1 MKKALRKNFYMEIR
15 HSLGRFLS
23 IFFIVAIGCAFFSG
37 IRASEPD
44 MRYSGD
50 AYFDEKN
57 LMDIQVMS
65 TMGLTEDDLDAIR
78 AVDGVLDAEGSYAT
92 DVLCTI
98 RGNQVA
104 VHVMALQD
112 KMNQVQLEDGRLP
125 EKENECVI
133 DADYLDG
140 KNLKIG
146 DKITLSSGTSDSLE
160 DTLKTDTFTIVGTVS
175 SPEYIAFHR
184 GSTTIGNG
192 SVSAFLCVPEKA
204 FSLDVYTEITVQ
216 VEGAKEATAFTKEYE
231 EHVDSVLKKV
241 QAIKAEREQARYD
254 EITSTA
260 QEKVDEAQEEL
271 AQAEQDLADGKE
283 EAEEELASAREKL
296 DAAQKELERGR
307 NQLAASKL
315 ELEQS
320 RNLLISKQ
328 KELNQSK
335 AKVEQGAQELSEKQI
350 ALTTLRNQLAQLKE
364 QEESLED
371 QRQELLAQQTQMQQK
386 KDELLK
392 AKEELQQ
399 QAEDYQSA
407 YQQIYQPLKQ
417 SYEEL
422 NTQYELLLQN
432 YEALKEEY
440 DRKQEA
446 GEEDPELKAQ
456 LEQLEA
462 EKTAMEEKLTELKA
476 NLDKMELEAKAAEAE
491 IQKNQ
496 TKIEAGLTQINEG
509 IPAVEAGI
517 AQIEEGIPVLQDNI
531 RKLTDVLTQGDAAIL
546 TASRQIDQAK
556 AQITSGQQ
564 QIDSGWQQI
573 SEGQKKIEEAQQQ
586 LSSGT
591 KELEDGWAVYEEG
604 RIEAQKKIED
614 GERQITEA
622 REELAKAQQKIDDLE
637 KPKWYVYDRNNLTEY
652 SGYGDNADRMRSI
665 GKVFPVLFFL
675 VAALISLTTMTRM
688 VEEQRV
694 QIGTMKALGYGK
706 AAIAG
711 KYIGYALIATLG
723 GSIFGVLAGE
733 KILPFI
739 IIYAYMILYK
749 HLPAIL
755 VPYHMSYALQ
765 ASGIA
770 VACTLIATIASCYKE
785 LAAEPAELM
794 RPAAPKQGKRILLE
808 RIGIIWKHLNF
819 TWKSTVRNLIRY
831 KKRFFMTI
839 FGIGGCM
846 ALMVVGFGLKDCIY
860 EIVSLQYEKVQ
871 FYDAATYMSDDISEE
886 NRQQLHDYLDQNADI
901 KETIEARM
909 QKTDVKSASGKKTLY
924 LMVPSDNEKIEDF
937 LSFHSRTNKDEV
949 YSLKKDE
956 VILTEKMASLLNVK
970 VGDELTIEDED
981 RGDQTVTVGA
991 ICENYMSHYL
1001 YLSPEKYEELYG
1013 VPAEYNTIIY
1023 SVKDGKD
1030 DQIEKIGTK
1039 LLSMDGVLNVSY
1051 TSSIE
1056 GRLDDMLRS
1065 LNLVIVVLIV
1075 SAGMLAFVVLYN
1087 LNNINITERQRELA
1101 TLKVLGFYDG
1111 EVASYVYRENI
1122 LLTIIGS
1129 VVGMVLGN
1137 LLHRY
1142 IILTVEVEEAMFGR
1156 QIHWQSYLYSFL
1168 FTVAFSLFVNW
1179 VMFYKL
1185 KKIDMVESL
1194 KSVE

>member
-328 KELNQSK
+328 KELDQSK
-335 AKVEQGAQELSEKQI
+335 AQVEQGAQELSEKQI
-350 ALTTLRNQLAQLKE
+350 VLTTLRNQLAQLKE

-371 QRQELLAQQTQMQQK
+371 QRQELLVQQTQMQQK

-509 IPAVEAGI
+509 LPAVEAGI

-531 RKLTDVLTQGDAAIL
+531 QKLTDVLKQGDAAIL

-604 RIEAQKKIED
+604 RIEAQKIED

-652 SGYGDNADRMRSI
+652 SGYGDNADRMRAI
-665 GKVFPVLFFL
+665 GKVFPLIFFL

-688 VEEQRV
+688 VEEERT
-694 QIGTMKALGYGK
+694 QIGTLKALGYGN
-706 AAIAG
+706 ASIVG
-711 KYIGYALIATLG
+711 KYLWYAILATLTGGVFGILIGEKIIPYIIITAYKILYRHMQDIVIPYNLYYAVTACAAALACTVIATL
-723 GSIFGVLAGE
+723 F
-733 KILPFI
+733 
-739 IIYAYMILYK
+739 
-749 HLPAIL
+749 
-755 VPYHMSYALQ
+755 
-765 ASGIA
+765 
-770 VACTLIATIASCYKE
+770 SCMKE
-785 LAAEPAELM
+785 LREQAAELM
-794 RPAAPKQGKRILLE
+794 RPPTPKQGKRVFLE
-808 RIGIIWKHLNF
+808 RVPFIWKNLNF
-819 TWKSTVRNLIRY
+819 TWKSTVRNLVRY
-831 KKRFFMTI
+831 KKRFFMTV

-846 ALMVVGFGLKDCIY
+846 GMMLFGFGLKDSISA
-860 EIVSLQYEKVQ
+860 IVPLQYEQIQLYDGDVILKEDVTEEERIEVQKELDTDKKVSVT
-871 FYDAATYMSDDISEE
+871 AE
-886 NRQQLHDYLDQNADI
+886 NLLKNIEVSSGESSQEVYLDVPKDVEAFKKFVVIRDRKT
-901 KETIEARM
+901 KEI
-909 QKTDVKSASGKKTLY
+909 
-924 LMVPSDNEKIEDF
+924 
-937 LSFHSRTNKDEV
+937 
-949 YSLKKDE
+949 YSLDDKGA
-956 VILTEKMASLLNVK
+956 ILTEKVAKLLEVN
-970 VGDELTIEDED
+970 VGDKLTIDTDDGEK
-981 RGDQTVTVGA
+981 TVLISA
-991 ICENYMSHYL
+991 ICENYMGHYL
-1001 YLSPEKYEELYG
+1001 YMTSEVYEKTFGEAPAYNSIYYRTQDRTTEEAKDVGENIMKCDGTLS
-1013 VPAEYNTIIY
+1013 I
-1023 SVKDGKD
+1023 
-1030 DQIEKIGTK
+1030 
-1039 LLSMDGVLNVSY
+1039 SY
-1051 TSSIE
+1051 TTSLKKQVDHMLES
-1056 GRLDDMLRS
+1056 LDI
-1065 LNLVIVVLIV
+1065 VIIVLII

-1087 LNNINITERQRELA
+1087 LNNINITERKRELA
-1101 TLKVLGFYDG
+1101 TLKVLGFYDK
-1111 EVASYVYRENI
+1111 EVSSYVYRENI
-1122 LLTIIGS
+1122 LLTLIGALA
-1129 VVGMVLGN
+1129 GLLIGKI
-1137 LLHRY
+1137 LHRF
-1142 IILTVEVEEAMFGR
+1142 IVETVEIDSVMFGR
-1156 QIHWQSYLYSFL
+1156 NIDPPSFL
-1168 FTVAFSLFVNW
+1168 YAFLLTVAFSLFVNG
-1179 VMFYKL
+1179 VMYFKL
-1185 KKIDMVESL
+1185 KKINMVESL

>member
-204 FSLDVYTEITVQ
+204 FSLDVYTEITVL
-216 VEGAKEATAFTKEYE
+216 VEGAKEATAFTKEYV

-260 QEKVDEAQEEL
+260 QEKVDEAQDEL
-271 AQAEQDLADGKE
+271 AQAEQDLADGKI

-328 KELNQSK
+328 KELDQSK
-335 AKVEQGAQELSEKQI
+335 AQVEQGAQELSEKQI

-440 DRKQEA
+440 DRKQE
-446 GEEDPELKAQ
+446 EEEPELKAQ

-509 IPAVEAGI
+509 LPAVEAGI

-531 RKLTDVLTQGDAAIL
+531 QKLTDVLTQGDAAIL

-652 SGYGDNADRMRSI
+652 SGYGDNADRMRAI
-665 GKVFPVLFFL
+665 GKVFPLIFFL

-688 VEEQRV
+688 VEEERT
-694 QIGTMKALGYGK
+694 QIGTLKALGYGN
-706 AAIAG
+706 ASIVG
-711 KYIGYALIATLG
+711 KYLWYAILATLTGGVFGILIGEKIIPYIIITAYKILYRHMHDVVIPYNLYYAVTACAAALACTVIATL
-723 GSIFGVLAGE
+723 F
-733 KILPFI
+733 
-739 IIYAYMILYK
+739 
-749 HLPAIL
+749 
-755 VPYHMSYALQ
+755 
-765 ASGIA
+765 
-770 VACTLIATIASCYKE
+770 SCMKE
-785 LAAEPAELM
+785 LREQAAELM
-794 RPAAPKQGKRILLE
+794 RPPTPKQGKRVFLE
-808 RIGIIWKHLNF
+808 RVPFIWKNLNF
-819 TWKSTVRNLIRY
+819 TWKSTVRNLVRY
-831 KKRFFMTI
+831 KKRFFMTV

-846 ALMVVGFGLKDCIY
+846 GMMLFGFGLKDSISA
-860 EIVSLQYEKVQ
+860 IVPLQYEQIQLYDGDVILKEDVTEEERNEVQKELDTDKKVSVT
-871 FYDAATYMSDDISEE
+871 AENLLKNIEISSGESSQE
-886 NRQQLHDYLDQNADI
+886 VNLDVPKDVEAFKKFVVIRDRKT
-901 KETIEARM
+901 KEI
-909 QKTDVKSASGKKTLY
+909 
-924 LMVPSDNEKIEDF
+924 
-937 LSFHSRTNKDEV
+937 
-949 YSLKKDE
+949 YSLDDKGA
-956 VILTEKMASLLNVK
+956 ILTEKVAKLLEIN
-970 VGDELTIEDED
+970 VGDKLTIDTDDGEK
-981 RGDQTVTVGA
+981 TVLISA
-991 ICENYMSHYL
+991 ICENYMGHYL
-1001 YLSPEKYEELYG
+1001 YMTSEVYEKTFGEASVYNSIYYRTQDRTTEEAKDVGENIMKCDGTLS
-1013 VPAEYNTIIY
+1013 I
-1023 SVKDGKD
+1023 
-1030 DQIEKIGTK
+1030 
-1039 LLSMDGVLNVSY
+1039 SY
-1051 TSSIE
+1051 TTSLKKQVDHMLES
-1056 GRLDDMLRS
+1056 LDI
-1065 LNLVIVVLIV
+1065 VIIVLII

-1087 LNNINITERQRELA
+1087 LNNINITERKRELA
-1101 TLKVLGFYDG
+1101 TLKVLGFYDK
-1111 EVASYVYRENI
+1111 EVSSYVYRENI
-1122 LLTIIGS
+1122 LLTLIGALA
-1129 VVGMVLGN
+1129 GLLIGKI
-1137 LLHRY
+1137 LHRF
-1142 IILTVEVEEAMFGR
+1142 IVETVEIDSVMFGR
-1156 QIHWQSYLYSFL
+1156 NIDPPSFL
-1168 FTVAFSLFVNW
+1168 YAFLLTVAFSLFVNG
-1179 VMFYKL
+1179 VMYFKL
-1185 KKIDMVESL
+1185 KKINMVESL

>member
-98 RGNQVA
+98 QGNQVA
-104 VHVMALQD
+104 VHVMALQN

-146 DKITLSSGTSDSLE
+146 DRITLSSGTSDSLE

-216 VEGAKEATAFTKEYE
+216 IEGAKEATAFTKEYE

-407 YQQIYQPLKQ
+407 YQQIYQPMKQ

-462 EKTAMEEKLTELKA
+462 EKTAMEEKLTEWKA

-496 TKIEAGLTQINEG
+496 TKIEAGLT
-509 IPAVEAGI
+509 
-517 AQIEEGIPVLQDNI
+517 
-531 RKLTDVLTQGDAAIL
+531 
-546 TASRQIDQAK
+546 
-556 AQITSGQQ
+556 
-564 QIDSGWQQI
+564 
-573 SEGQKKIEEAQQQ
+573 
-586 LSSGT
+586 
-591 KELEDGWAVYEEG
+591 
-604 RIEAQKKIED
+604 
-614 GERQITEA
+614 
-622 REELAKAQQKIDDLE
+622 
-637 KPKWYVYDRNNLTEY
+637 
-652 SGYGDNADRMRSI
+652 
-665 GKVFPVLFFL
+665 
-675 VAALISLTTMTRM
+675 
-688 VEEQRV
+688 
-694 QIGTMKALGYGK
+694 
-706 AAIAG
+706 
-711 KYIGYALIATLG
+711 
-723 GSIFGVLAGE
+723 
-733 KILPFI
+733 
-739 IIYAYMILYK
+739 
-749 HLPAIL
+749 
-755 VPYHMSYALQ
+755 
-765 ASGIA
+765 
-770 VACTLIATIASCYKE
+770 
-785 LAAEPAELM
+785 
-794 RPAAPKQGKRILLE
+794 
-808 RIGIIWKHLNF
+808 
-819 TWKSTVRNLIRY
+819 
-831 KKRFFMTI
+831 
-839 FGIGGCM
+839 
-846 ALMVVGFGLKDCIY
+846 
-860 EIVSLQYEKVQ
+860 
-871 FYDAATYMSDDISEE
+871 
-886 NRQQLHDYLDQNADI
+886 
-901 KETIEARM
+901 
-909 QKTDVKSASGKKTLY
+909 
-924 LMVPSDNEKIEDF
+924 
-937 LSFHSRTNKDEV
+937 
-949 YSLKKDE
+949 
-956 VILTEKMASLLNVK
+956 
-970 VGDELTIEDED
+970 
-981 RGDQTVTVGA
+981 
-991 ICENYMSHYL
+991 
-1001 YLSPEKYEELYG
+1001 
-1013 VPAEYNTIIY
+1013 
-1023 SVKDGKD
+1023 
-1030 DQIEKIGTK
+1030 
-1039 LLSMDGVLNVSY
+1039 
-1051 TSSIE
+1051 
-1056 GRLDDMLRS
+1056 
-1065 LNLVIVVLIV
+1065 
-1075 SAGMLAFVVLYN
+1075 
-1087 LNNINITERQRELA
+1087 
-1101 TLKVLGFYDG
+1101 
-1111 EVASYVYRENI
+1111 
-1122 LLTIIGS
+1122 
-1129 VVGMVLGN
+1129 
-1137 LLHRY
+1137 
-1142 IILTVEVEEAMFGR
+1142 
-1156 QIHWQSYLYSFL
+1156 
-1168 FTVAFSLFVNW
+1168 
-1179 VMFYKL
+1179 
-1185 KKIDMVESL
+1185 
-1194 KSVE
+1194 

>member
-104 VHVMALQD
+104 VHIMALQD

-335 AKVEQGAQELSEKQI
+335 AQVEQGAQELSEKQI

-407 YQQIYQPLKQ
+407 YQQLYQPLKQ

-432 YEALKEEY
+432 YEVLKEEY

-509 IPAVEAGI
+509 LPAVEAGI

-531 RKLTDVLTQGDAAIL
+531 QKLTDVLTQGDAAIL

-652 SGYGDNADRMRSI
+652 SGYGDNADRMRAI
-665 GKVFPVLFFL
+665 GKVFPLIFFL

-688 VEEQRV
+688 VEEERT
-694 QIGTMKALGYGK
+694 QIGILKALGYGN
-706 AAIAG
+706 ASIVG
-711 KYIGYALIATLG
+711 KYLWYAILATLTGGVFGILIGEKIIPYIIITAYKILYRHMQDIVIPYNLYYAVTACAAALACTVIATL
-723 GSIFGVLAGE
+723 F
-733 KILPFI
+733 
-739 IIYAYMILYK
+739 
-749 HLPAIL
+749 
-755 VPYHMSYALQ
+755 
-765 ASGIA
+765 
-770 VACTLIATIASCYKE
+770 SCMKE
-785 LAAEPAELM
+785 LREQAAELM
-794 RPAAPKQGKRILLE
+794 RPPTPKQGKRVFLE
-808 RIGIIWKHLNF
+808 RVPFIWKNLNF
-819 TWKSTVRNLIRY
+819 TWKSTVRNLVRY
-831 KKRFFMTI
+831 KKRFFMTV

-846 ALMVVGFGLKDCIY
+846 GMMLFGFGLKDSISA
-860 EIVSLQYEKVQ
+860 IVPLQYEQIQLYDGDVILKEDVTEEERIEVQKELDTDKKVSVT
-871 FYDAATYMSDDISEE
+871 AENLLKNIEISSGESSQE
-886 NRQQLHDYLDQNADI
+886 VYLDVPKDVEAFKKFVVTRDR
-901 KETIEARM
+901 KEI
-909 QKTDVKSASGKKTLY
+909 
-924 LMVPSDNEKIEDF
+924 
-937 LSFHSRTNKDEV
+937 
-949 YSLKKDE
+949 YSLDDKGA
-956 VILTEKMASLLNVK
+956 ILTEKAAKLLGVS
-970 VGDELTIEDED
+970 VGDNLTINTDDGEK
-981 RGDQTVTVGA
+981 TVLISA
-991 ICENYMSHYL
+991 ICENYMGHYL
-1001 YLSPEKYEELYG
+1001 YMTSEVYEKTFGEAPAYNSIYYRTQDRTTEEAKDVGENVMKCDGTLS
-1013 VPAEYNTIIY
+1013 I
-1023 SVKDGKD
+1023 
-1030 DQIEKIGTK
+1030 
-1039 LLSMDGVLNVSY
+1039 SY
-1051 TSSIE
+1051 TTSLKKQVDHMLES
-1056 GRLDDMLRS
+1056 LDI
-1065 LNLVIVVLIV
+1065 VIIVLII

-1087 LNNINITERQRELA
+1087 LNNINITERKRELA
-1101 TLKVLGFYDG
+1101 TLKVLGFYDK
-1111 EVASYVYRENI
+1111 EVSSYVYRENI
-1122 LLTIIGS
+1122 LLTLIGALA
-1129 VVGMVLGN
+1129 GLLIGKI
-1137 LLHRY
+1137 LHRF
-1142 IILTVEVEEAMFGR
+1142 IVETVEIDSVMFGR
-1156 QIHWQSYLYSFL
+1156 NIDPPSFL
-1168 FTVAFSLFVNW
+1168 YAFLLTVAFSLFVNG
-1179 VMFYKL
+1179 VMYFKL
-1185 KKIDMVESL
+1185 KKINMVESL

>member
-112 KMNQVQLEDGRLP
+112 KMNQAQLEDGRLP

-146 DKITLSSGTSDSLE
+146 DRITLSSGTSDSLE

-335 AKVEQGAQELSEKQI
+335 AQVEQGAQELSEKQI

-371 QRQELLAQQTQMQQK
+371 QRQELLVQQTQMQQK

-509 IPAVEAGI
+509 LPAVEAGI

-531 RKLTDVLTQGDAAIL
+531 QKLTDVLTQGDAAIL

-564 QIDSGWQQI
+564 QIDSGWKQI

-652 SGYGDNADRMRSI
+652 SGYGDNADRMRAI
-665 GKVFPVLFFL
+665 GKVFPLIFFL

-688 VEEQRV
+688 VEEERT
-694 QIGTMKALGYGK
+694 QIGTLKALGYGN
-706 AAIAG
+706 ASIVG
-711 KYIGYALIATLG
+711 KYLWYAILATLTG
-723 GSIFGVLAGE
+723 GVFGILIGE
-733 KILPFI
+733 KILPYI
-739 IIYAYMILYK
+739 IITAYKILYR
-749 HLPAIL
+749 HMNDVVI
-755 VPYHMSYALQ
+755 PYNLYY
-765 ASGIA
+765 A
-770 VACTLIATIASCYKE
+770 VAACAAALACTVIATLFSCMKE
-785 LAAEPAELM
+785 LREQAAELM
-794 RPAAPKQGKRILLE
+794 RPPTPKQGKRVFLE
-808 RIGIIWKHLNF
+808 RVPFIWKNLNF
-819 TWKSTVRNLIRY
+819 TWKSTVRNLVRY
-831 KKRFFMTI
+831 KKRFFMTV

-846 ALMVVGFGLKDCIY
+846 GMMLFGFGLKDSISA
-860 EIVSLQYEKVQ
+860 IVPLQYEQIQLYDGDVILKEDVTEEERIEVQKELDTDKKVSVT
-871 FYDAATYMSDDISEE
+871 AENLLKNIEISSGESSQE
-886 NRQQLHDYLDQNADI
+886 VYLDVPKDV
-901 KETIEARM
+901 EAF
-909 QKTDVKSASGKKTLY
+909 KK
-924 LMVPSDNEKIEDF
+924 
-937 LSFHSRTNKDEV
+937 
-949 YSLKKDE
+949 
-956 VILTEKMASLLNVK
+956 
-970 VGDELTIEDED
+970 
-981 RGDQTVTVGA
+981 
-991 ICENYMSHYL
+991 
-1001 YLSPEKYEELYG
+1001 
-1013 VPAEYNTIIY
+1013 
-1023 SVKDGKD
+1023 
-1030 DQIEKIGTK
+1030 
-1039 LLSMDGVLNVSY
+1039 
-1051 TSSIE
+1051 
-1056 GRLDDMLRS
+1056 
-1065 LNLVIVVLIV
+1065 
-1075 SAGMLAFVVLYN
+1075 FVVTRDRKTN
-1087 LNNINITERQRELA
+1087 L
-1101 TLKVLGFYDG
+1101 F
-1111 EVASYVYRENI
+1111 
-1122 LLTIIGS
+1122 IG
-1129 VVGMVLGN
+1129 
-1137 LLHRY
+1137 
-1142 IILTVEVEEAMFGR
+1142 
-1156 QIHWQSYLYSFL
+1156 
-1168 FTVAFSLFVNW
+1168 
-1179 VMFYKL
+1179 
-1185 KKIDMVESL
+1185 
-1194 KSVE
+1194 

>member
-65 TMGLTEDDLDAIR
+65 TMGLTKDDLDAIR

-260 QEKVDEAQEEL
+260 QEKVDEAQDEL
-271 AQAEQDLADGKE
+271 AQAEQDLADGKK

-328 KELNQSK
+328 KELDQSK
-335 AKVEQGAQELSEKQI
+335 AQVEQGAQELSEKQI

-407 YQQIYQPLKQ
+407 YQQIYQPLKK

-509 IPAVEAGI
+509 LPAVEAGI

-531 RKLTDVLTQGDAAIL
+531 QKLTDVLTQGDAAIL

-652 SGYGDNADRMRSI
+652 SGYGDNADRMRAI
-665 GKVFPVLFFL
+665 GKVFPLIFFL

-688 VEEQRV
+688 VEEERT
-694 QIGTMKALGYGK
+694 QIGTLKALGYGN
-706 AAIAG
+706 ASIVG
-711 KYIGYALIATLG
+711 KYLWYAILATLTGGVFGILIGEKIIPYIIITAYKILYRHMHDVVIPYNLYYAVTACAAALACTVIATL
-723 GSIFGVLAGE
+723 F
-733 KILPFI
+733 
-739 IIYAYMILYK
+739 
-749 HLPAIL
+749 
-755 VPYHMSYALQ
+755 
-765 ASGIA
+765 
-770 VACTLIATIASCYKE
+770 SCMKE
-785 LAAEPAELM
+785 LREQAELM
-794 RPAAPKQGKRILLE
+794 RPPTPKQGKRVFLE
-808 RIGIIWKHLNF
+808 RVPFIWKNLNF
-819 TWKSTVRNLIRY
+819 TWKSTVRNLVRY
-831 KKRFFMTI
+831 KKRFFMTV

-846 ALMVVGFGLKDCIY
+846 GMMLFGFGLKDSISA
-860 EIVSLQYEKVQ
+860 IVPLQYEQIQLYDGDVILKEDVTEEERIEVQKELDTDKKVSVT
-871 FYDAATYMSDDISEE
+871 AE
-886 NRQQLHDYLDQNADI
+886 NLLKNIEVSSGESSQEVYLDVPKDVEAFKKFVVIRDRKT
-901 KETIEARM
+901 KEI
-909 QKTDVKSASGKKTLY
+909 
-924 LMVPSDNEKIEDF
+924 
-937 LSFHSRTNKDEV
+937 
-949 YSLKKDE
+949 YSLDDKGA
-956 VILTEKMASLLNVK
+956 ILTEKVAKLLEVN
-970 VGDELTIEDED
+970 VGDKLTIDTDDGEK
-981 RGDQTVTVGA
+981 TVLISA
-991 ICENYMSHYL
+991 ICENYMGHYL
-1001 YLSPEKYEELYG
+1001 YMTSEVYEKTFGEAPAYNSIYYRTQDRTTEEAKDVGENVMKCDGTLS
-1013 VPAEYNTIIY
+1013 I
-1023 SVKDGKD
+1023 
-1030 DQIEKIGTK
+1030 
-1039 LLSMDGVLNVSY
+1039 SY
-1051 TSSIE
+1051 TTSLKKQVDHMLES
-1056 GRLDDMLRS
+1056 LDI
-1065 LNLVIVVLIV
+1065 VIIVLII

-1087 LNNINITERQRELA
+1087 LNNINITERKRELA
-1101 TLKVLGFYDG
+1101 TLKVLGFYDK
-1111 EVASYVYRENI
+1111 EVSSYVYRENI
-1122 LLTIIGS
+1122 LLTLIGALA
-1129 VVGMVLGN
+1129 GLLIGKI
-1137 LLHRY
+1137 LHRF
-1142 IILTVEVEEAMFGR
+1142 IVETVEIDSVMFGR
-1156 QIHWQSYLYSFL
+1156 NIDPPSFL
-1168 FTVAFSLFVNW
+1168 YAFLLTVAFSLFVNG
-1179 VMFYKL
+1179 VMYFKL
-1185 KKIDMVESL
+1185 KKINMVESL

>member
-216 VEGAKEATAFTKEYE
+216 IEGAKEATAFTKEYE

-296 DAAQKELERGR
+296 DAVQKELERGR

-335 AKVEQGAQELSEKQI
+335 AQVEQGAQELSEKQI

-407 YQQIYQPLKQ
+407 YQQIYQPLKK

-509 IPAVEAGI
+509 LPAVEAGI

-531 RKLTDVLTQGDAAIL
+531 QKLTDVLTQGDAAIL

-652 SGYGDNADRMRSI
+652 SGYGDNADRMRAI
-665 GKVFPVLFFL
+665 GKVFPLIFFL

-688 VEEQRV
+688 VEEERT
-694 QIGTMKALGYGK
+694 QIGTLKALGYGN
-706 AAIAG
+706 ASIVG
-711 KYIGYALIATLG
+711 KYLWYAILATLTGGVFGILIGEKIIPYIIITAYKILYRHMQDIVIPYNLYYAVTACAAALACTVIATL
-723 GSIFGVLAGE
+723 F
-733 KILPFI
+733 
-739 IIYAYMILYK
+739 
-749 HLPAIL
+749 
-755 VPYHMSYALQ
+755 
-765 ASGIA
+765 
-770 VACTLIATIASCYKE
+770 SCMKE
-785 LAAEPAELM
+785 LREQAAELM
-794 RPAAPKQGKRILLE
+794 RPPTPKQGKRVFLE
-808 RIGIIWKHLNF
+808 RVPFIWKNLNF
-819 TWKSTVRNLIRY
+819 TWKSTVRNLVRY
-831 KKRFFMTI
+831 KKRFFMTV

-846 ALMVVGFGLKDCIY
+846 GMMLFGFGLKDSISA
-860 EIVSLQYEKVQ
+860 IVPLQYEQIQLYDGDVILKEDVTEEERNEVQKELDTDKKVSVT
-871 FYDAATYMSDDISEE
+871 AENLLKNIEISSGESSQE
-886 NRQQLHDYLDQNADI
+886 VYLDVPKDVEAFKKFVVIRDRKT
-901 KETIEARM
+901 KEI
-909 QKTDVKSASGKKTLY
+909 
-924 LMVPSDNEKIEDF
+924 
-937 LSFHSRTNKDEV
+937 
-949 YSLKKDE
+949 YSLDDKGA
-956 VILTEKMASLLNVK
+956 ILTEKVAKLLEVD
-970 VGDELTIEDED
+970 VGDKLTIDTDDGEK
-981 RGDQTVTVGA
+981 TVLISA
-991 ICENYMSHYL
+991 ICENYMGHYL
-1001 YLSPEKYEELYG
+1001 YMTSEVYEKTFGEDPAYNSIYYRTQDRTTEEAKDVGENIMKCDGTLS
-1013 VPAEYNTIIY
+1013 I
-1023 SVKDGKD
+1023 
-1030 DQIEKIGTK
+1030 
-1039 LLSMDGVLNVSY
+1039 SY
-1051 TSSIE
+1051 TTSLKKQVDHMLES
-1056 GRLDDMLRS
+1056 LDI
-1065 LNLVIVVLIV
+1065 VIVVLII

-1087 LNNINITERQRELA
+1087 LNNINITERKRELA
-1101 TLKVLGFYDG
+1101 TLKVLGFYDK
-1111 EVASYVYRENI
+1111 EVSSYVYRENI
-1122 LLTIIGS
+1122 LLTLIGALA
-1129 VVGMVLGN
+1129 GLLIGKI
-1137 LLHRY
+1137 LHRF
-1142 IILTVEVEEAMFGR
+1142 IVETVEIDSVMFGR
-1156 QIHWQSYLYSFL
+1156 NIDPPSFL
-1168 FTVAFSLFVNW
+1168 YAFLLTVAFSLFVNG
-1179 VMFYKL
+1179 VMYFKL
-1185 KKIDMVESL
+1185 KKINMVESL

>member
-65 TMGLTEDDLDAIR
+65 TMGLTKDDLDAIR

-260 QEKVDEAQEEL
+260 QEKVDEAQDEL
-271 AQAEQDLADGKE
+271 AQAEQDLADGKK

-328 KELNQSK
+328 KELDQSK
-335 AKVEQGAQELSEKQI
+335 AQVEQGAQKLSEKQI

-407 YQQIYQPLKQ
+407 YQQIYQPLKK

-509 IPAVEAGI
+509 LPAVEAGI

-531 RKLTDVLTQGDAAIL
+531 QKLTDVLTQGDAAIL

-652 SGYGDNADRMRSI
+652 SGYGDNADRMRAI
-665 GKVFPVLFFL
+665 GKVFPLIFFL

-688 VEEQRV
+688 VEEERT
-694 QIGTMKALGYGK
+694 QIGTLKALGYGN
-706 AAIAG
+706 ASIVG
-711 KYIGYALIATLG
+711 KYLWYAILATLTGGVFGILIGEKIIPYIIITAYKILYRHMHDVVIPYNLYYAVTACAAALACTVIATL
-723 GSIFGVLAGE
+723 F
-733 KILPFI
+733 
-739 IIYAYMILYK
+739 
-749 HLPAIL
+749 
-755 VPYHMSYALQ
+755 
-765 ASGIA
+765 
-770 VACTLIATIASCYKE
+770 SCMKE
-785 LAAEPAELM
+785 LREQAAELM
-794 RPAAPKQGKRILLE
+794 RPPTPKQGKRVFLE
-808 RIGIIWKHLNF
+808 RVPFIWKNLNF

>member
-296 DAAQKELERGR
+296 DAAQKELERGK

-320 RNLLISKQ
+320 RNLLVSKQ

-350 ALTTLRNQLAQLKE
+350 ALTTLRNQLVQLKE

-476 NLDKMELEAKAAEAE
+476 NLDKMELESKAAEAE

-509 IPAVEAGI
+509 LPVVEAGI
-517 AQIEEGIPVLQDNI
+517 AQIEAGIPVLQDNI
-531 RKLTDVLTQGDAAIL
+531 QKLTDVLTQGDAAIL

-556 AQITSGQQ
+556 AQITSGQ

-591 KELEDGWAVYEEG
+591 KELEDGWAEYEEG

-652 SGYGDNADRMRSI
+652 SGYGDNADRMRAI
-665 GKVFPVLFFL
+665 GKVFPLIFFL

-688 VEEQRV
+688 VEEERT
-694 QIGTMKALGYGK
+694 QIGILKALGYGN
-706 AAIAG
+706 ASIVG
-711 KYIGYALIATLG
+711 KYLWYAILATLTGGVFGILIGEKIIPYIIITAYKILYRHMYDVVIPYNLYYAVTACAAALACTVIATL
-723 GSIFGVLAGE
+723 F
-733 KILPFI
+733 
-739 IIYAYMILYK
+739 
-749 HLPAIL
+749 
-755 VPYHMSYALQ
+755 
-765 ASGIA
+765 
-770 VACTLIATIASCYKE
+770 SCMKE
-785 LAAEPAELM
+785 LREQAAELM
-794 RPAAPKQGKRILLE
+794 RPPTPKQGKRVFLE
-808 RIGIIWKHLNF
+808 RVPFIWKNLNF
-819 TWKSTVRNLIRY
+819 TWKSTVRNLVRY
-831 KKRFFMTI
+831 KKRFFMTV

-846 ALMVVGFGLKDCIY
+846 GMMLFGFGLKDSISA
-860 EIVSLQYEKVQ
+860 IVPLQYEQIQLYDGDVILKEDVTEEERNDVQKELDADKKVSVT
-871 FYDAATYMSDDISEE
+871 AE
-886 NRQQLHDYLDQNADI
+886 NLLKNIEVSSGESSQEVYLDVPKDVEAFKKFVVIRDRKT
-901 KETIEARM
+901 KEI
-909 QKTDVKSASGKKTLY
+909 
-924 LMVPSDNEKIEDF
+924 
-937 LSFHSRTNKDEV
+937 
-949 YSLKKDE
+949 YSLEDKGA
-956 VILTEKMASLLNVK
+956 ILTEKAAKLLEVN
-970 VGDELTIEDED
+970 VGDKLTIDTDDGEK
-981 RGDQTVTVGA
+981 TVLISA
-991 ICENYMSHYL
+991 ICENYMGHYL
-1001 YLSPEKYEELYG
+1001 YMTSEVYEKTFGEAPDYNSIYYRTQDRTTEEAKDVGENVMKCDGTLS
-1013 VPAEYNTIIY
+1013 I
-1023 SVKDGKD
+1023 
-1030 DQIEKIGTK
+1030 
-1039 LLSMDGVLNVSY
+1039 SY
-1051 TSSIE
+1051 TTSLKKQVDHMLES
-1056 GRLDDMLRS
+1056 LDI
-1065 LNLVIVVLIV
+1065 VIIVLII

-1087 LNNINITERQRELA
+1087 LNNINITERKRELA
-1101 TLKVLGFYDG
+1101 TLKVLGFYDK
-1111 EVASYVYRENI
+1111 EVSSYVYRENI
-1122 LLTIIGS
+1122 LLTLIGALA
-1129 VVGMVLGN
+1129 GLLIGKI
-1137 LLHRY
+1137 LHRF
-1142 IILTVEVEEAMFGR
+1142 IVETVEIDSVMFGR
-1156 QIHWQSYLYSFL
+1156 NIDPPSFL
-1168 FTVAFSLFVNW
+1168 YAFLLTVAFSLFVNG
-1179 VMFYKL
+1179 VMYFKL
-1185 KKIDMVESL
+1185 KKINMVESL

>member
-104 VHVMALQD
+104 VHVMALQN

-328 KELNQSK
+328 KELDQSK
-335 AKVEQGAQELSEKQI
+335 AQVEQGAQELSEKQI
-350 ALTTLRNQLAQLKE
+350 ALTTLRKNQLAQLKE

-517 AQIEEGIPVLQDNI
+517 AQIEEGIPILQDNI
-531 RKLTDVLTQGDAAIL
+531 QKLTDVLTQGDAAIL

-652 SGYGDNADRMRSI
+652 SGYGDNADRMRAI
-665 GKVFPVLFFL
+665 GKVFPLIFFL

-688 VEEQRV
+688 VEEERT
-694 QIGTMKALGYGK
+694 QIGTLKALGYGN
-706 AAIAG
+706 ASIVG
-711 KYIGYALIATLG
+711 KYLWYAILATLTGGAFGILIGEKIIPYIIITAYKIMYRHMHDVVIPYNLYYAVTACAAALACTVIATL
-723 GSIFGVLAGE
+723 F
-733 KILPFI
+733 
-739 IIYAYMILYK
+739 
-749 HLPAIL
+749 
-755 VPYHMSYALQ
+755 
-765 ASGIA
+765 
-770 VACTLIATIASCYKE
+770 SCMKE
-785 LAAEPAELM
+785 LREQAAELM
-794 RPAAPKQGKRILLE
+794 RPPTPKQGKRVFLE
-808 RIGIIWKHLNF
+808 RVPFIWKNLNF
-819 TWKSTVRNLIRY
+819 TWKSTVRNLVRY
-831 KKRFFMTI
+831 KKRFFMTV

-846 ALMVVGFGLKDCIY
+846 GMMLFGFGLKDSISA
-860 EIVSLQYEKVQ
+860 IVPLQYEQIQLYDGDVILKEDVTEEERNEVQKELDTDKKVSVT
-871 FYDAATYMSDDISEE
+871 AENLLKNIEISSGESSQE
-886 NRQQLHDYLDQNADI
+886 VYLDVPKDVEAFKKFVVIRDRKT
-901 KETIEARM
+901 KEI
-909 QKTDVKSASGKKTLY
+909 
-924 LMVPSDNEKIEDF
+924 
-937 LSFHSRTNKDEV
+937 
-949 YSLKKDE
+949 YSLDDKGA
-956 VILTEKMASLLNVK
+956 ILTEKAAKLLEVD
-970 VGDELTIEDED
+970 VGDKLTIDTDDGEK
-981 RGDQTVTVGA
+981 TVLISA
-991 ICENYMSHYL
+991 ICENYMGHYL
-1001 YLSPEKYEELYG
+1001 YMTSEVYEKTFGEAPAYNSIYYRTQDRTTEEAKDVGENVMKCDGTLS
-1013 VPAEYNTIIY
+1013 I
-1023 SVKDGKD
+1023 
-1030 DQIEKIGTK
+1030 
-1039 LLSMDGVLNVSY
+1039 SY
-1051 TSSIE
+1051 TTSLKKQVDHMLES
-1056 GRLDDMLRS
+1056 LDI
-1065 LNLVIVVLIV
+1065 VIIVLII

-1087 LNNINITERQRELA
+1087 LNNINITERKRELA
-1101 TLKVLGFYDG
+1101 TLKVLGFYDK
-1111 EVASYVYRENI
+1111 EVSSYVYRENI
-1122 LLTIIGS
+1122 LLTLIGALA
-1129 VVGMVLGN
+1129 GLLIGKI
-1137 LLHRY
+1137 LHRF
-1142 IILTVEVEEAMFGR
+1142 IVETVEIDSVMFGR
-1156 QIHWQSYLYSFL
+1156 NIDPPSFL
-1168 FTVAFSLFVNW
+1168 YAFLLTVAFSLFVNG
-1179 VMFYKL
+1179 VMYFKL
-1185 KKIDMVESL
+1185 KKINMVESL

>member
-78 AVDGVLDAEGSYAT
+78 AVDGVLNAEGSYAT

-146 DKITLSSGTSDSLE
+146 DKITLSSGTSDSLG

-271 AQAEQDLADGKE
+271 AQAEQDLADGKKE
-283 EAEEELASAREKL
+283 VEEELASAREKL
-296 DAAQKELERGR
+296 DVAQKELERGR

-335 AKVEQGAQELSEKQI
+335 AQVEQGAQELSEKQI

-407 YQQIYQPLKQ
+407 YQQIYQPLKK

-509 IPAVEAGI
+509 LPVVEAGI
-517 AQIEEGIPVLQDNI
+517 AQIEAGIPVLQDNI
-531 RKLTDVLTQGDAAIL
+531 QKLTDVLTQGDAAIL

-591 KELEDGWAVYEEG
+591 KELEDGWAEYEEG

-652 SGYGDNADRMRSI
+652 SGYGDNADRMRAI
-665 GKVFPVLFFL
+665 GKVFPLIFFL

-688 VEEQRV
+688 VEEERT
-694 QIGTMKALGYGK
+694 QIGILKALGYGN
-706 AAIAG
+706 ASIVG
-711 KYIGYALIATLG
+711 KYLWYAIFATLTGGVFGILIGEKIIPYIIITAYKILYRHMQDIVIPYNLYYAVTACAAALACTVIATL
-723 GSIFGVLAGE
+723 F
-733 KILPFI
+733 
-739 IIYAYMILYK
+739 
-749 HLPAIL
+749 
-755 VPYHMSYALQ
+755 
-765 ASGIA
+765 
-770 VACTLIATIASCYKE
+770 SCMKE
-785 LAAEPAELM
+785 LREQAAELM
-794 RPAAPKQGKRILLE
+794 RPPTPKQGKRVFLE
-808 RIGIIWKHLNF
+808 RVPFIWKNLNF
-819 TWKSTVRNLIRY
+819 TWKSTVRNLVRY
-831 KKRFFMTI
+831 KKRFFMTV

-846 ALMVVGFGLKDCIY
+846 GMMLFGFGLKDSISA
-860 EIVSLQYEKVQ
+860 IVPLQYEEIQLYDGDVILKEDVTEERNEVQKELDTDKKVSVT
-871 FYDAATYMSDDISEE
+871 AENLLKNIEISSGESSQE
-886 NRQQLHDYLDQNADI
+886 VYLDVPKDVEAFKKFVVIRNRKT
-901 KETIEARM
+901 KE
-909 QKTDVKSASGKKTLY
+909 
-924 LMVPSDNEKIEDF
+924 F
-937 LSFHSRTNKDEV
+937 
-949 YSLKKDE
+949 YSLEDKG
-956 VILTEKMASLLNVK
+956 VILTEKAAKLLEVN
-970 VGDELTIEDED
+970 VGDKLTIDTDDGEK
-981 RGDQTVTVGA
+981 TVLISA
-991 ICENYMSHYL
+991 ICENYMGHYL
-1001 YLSPEKYEELYG
+1001 YMTSEVYEKTFGEAPAYNSIYYRTQDRTTEEAKDVGENIMKCDGTLS
-1013 VPAEYNTIIY
+1013 I
-1023 SVKDGKD
+1023 
-1030 DQIEKIGTK
+1030 
-1039 LLSMDGVLNVSY
+1039 SY
-1051 TSSIE
+1051 TTSLKKQVDHMLES
-1056 GRLDDMLRS
+1056 LDI
-1065 LNLVIVVLIV
+1065 VIIVLII

-1087 LNNINITERQRELA
+1087 LNNINITERKRELA
-1101 TLKVLGFYDG
+1101 TLKVLGFYDK
-1111 EVASYVYRENI
+1111 EVSSYVYRENI
-1122 LLTIIGS
+1122 LLTLIGALAGL
-1129 VVGMVLGN
+1129 VIGKI
-1137 LLHRY
+1137 LHRF
-1142 IILTVEVEEAMFGR
+1142 IVETVEIDSVMFGR
-1156 QIHWQSYLYSFL
+1156 NIDPPSFL
-1168 FTVAFSLFVNW
+1168 YAFLLTVAFSLFVNG
-1179 VMFYKL
+1179 VMYFKL
-1185 KKIDMVESL
+1185 KKINMVESL

>member
-98 RGNQVA
+98 RGNQIA
-104 VHVMALQD
+104 VHVMALQN

-216 VEGAKEATAFTKEYE
+216 IEGAKEATAFTKEYE
-231 EHVDSVLKKV
+231 EHVDPVLKKV

-271 AQAEQDLADGKE
+271 AQAEQDLADGKK

-328 KELNQSK
+328 KELDQSK
-335 AKVEQGAQELSEKQI
+335 AQVEQGAQELSEKQI

-517 AQIEEGIPVLQDNI
+517 AQIEEGIPILQDNI
-531 RKLTDVLTQGDAAIL
+531 QKLTDVLTQGDAAIL

-591 KELEDGWAVYEEG
+591 KELEDGWAEYEEG

-652 SGYGDNADRMRSI
+652 SGYGDNADRMRAI
-665 GKVFPVLFFL
+665 GKVFPLIFFL

-688 VEEQRV
+688 VEEERT
-694 QIGTMKALGYGK
+694 QIGTLKALGYGNTS
-706 AAIAG
+706 IVG
-711 KYIGYALIATLG
+711 KYLWYAILATLTGGVFGILIGEKIIPYIIITAYKIMYRHMHDVVIPYNLYYAVTACAAALACTVIATL
-723 GSIFGVLAGE
+723 F
-733 KILPFI
+733 
-739 IIYAYMILYK
+739 
-749 HLPAIL
+749 
-755 VPYHMSYALQ
+755 
-765 ASGIA
+765 
-770 VACTLIATIASCYKE
+770 SCMKE
-785 LAAEPAELM
+785 LREQAAELM
-794 RPAAPKQGKRILLE
+794 RPPTPKQGKRVFLE
-808 RIGIIWKHLNF
+808 RVPFIWKNLNF
-819 TWKSTVRNLIRY
+819 TWKSTVRNLVRY
-831 KKRFFMTI
+831 KKRFFMTV

-846 ALMVVGFGLKDCIY
+846 GMMLFGFGLKDSISA
-860 EIVSLQYEKVQ
+860 IVPLQYEQIQLYDGDVILKEDVTEEERNEVQKELDTDKKVSVT
-871 FYDAATYMSDDISEE
+871 AENLLKNIEISSGESSQE
-886 NRQQLHDYLDQNADI
+886 VYLDVPKDVEAFKKFVVIRDRKT
-901 KETIEARM
+901 KEI
-909 QKTDVKSASGKKTLY
+909 
-924 LMVPSDNEKIEDF
+924 
-937 LSFHSRTNKDEV
+937 
-949 YSLKKDE
+949 YSLDDKGA
-956 VILTEKMASLLNVK
+956 ILTEKAAKLLEVD
-970 VGDELTIEDED
+970 VGDKLTIDTDDGEK
-981 RGDQTVTVGA
+981 TVLISA
-991 ICENYMSHYL
+991 ICENYMGHYL
-1001 YLSPEKYEELYG
+1001 YMTSEVYEKTFGEAPAYNSIYYRTQDRTTEEAKDVGENVMKCDGTLS
-1013 VPAEYNTIIY
+1013 I
-1023 SVKDGKD
+1023 
-1030 DQIEKIGTK
+1030 
-1039 LLSMDGVLNVSY
+1039 SY
-1051 TSSIE
+1051 TTSLKKQVDHMLES
-1056 GRLDDMLRS
+1056 LDI
-1065 LNLVIVVLIV
+1065 VIIVLII

-1087 LNNINITERQRELA
+1087 LNNINITERKRELA
-1101 TLKVLGFYDG
+1101 TLKVLGFYDK
-1111 EVASYVYRENI
+1111 EVSSYVYRENI
-1122 LLTIIGS
+1122 LLTLIGALA
-1129 VVGMVLGN
+1129 GLLIGKI
-1137 LLHRY
+1137 LHRF
-1142 IILTVEVEEAMFGR
+1142 IVETVEIDSVMFGR
-1156 QIHWQSYLYSFL
+1156 NIDPPSFL
-1168 FTVAFSLFVNW
+1168 YAFLLTVAFSLFVNG
-1179 VMFYKL
+1179 VMYFKL
-1185 KKIDMVESL
+1185 KKINMVESL

>member
-92 DVLCTI
+92 DVLCMI
-98 RGNQVA
+98 QGNQVA

-241 QAIKAEREQARYD
+241 EAIKAEREQARYD
-254 EITSTA
+254 EIVSTA

-307 NQLAASKL
+307 NQLA
-315 ELEQS
+315 
-320 RNLLISKQ
+320 
-328 KELNQSK
+328 
-335 AKVEQGAQELSEKQI
+335 
-350 ALTTLRNQLAQLKE
+350 QLKE
-364 QEESLED
+364 QGESLED

-496 TKIEAGLTQINEG
+496 TKIETGLTQINEG
-509 IPAVEAGI
+509 LPAVEAGI
-517 AQIEEGIPVLQDNI
+517 AQIEAGIPVLQDNI
-531 RKLTDVLTQGDAAIL
+531 QKLTDVLTQGDAAIL

-591 KELEDGWAVYEEG
+591 KELEDGWAEYEEG

-652 SGYGDNADRMRSI
+652 SGYGDNADRMRAI
-665 GKVFPVLFFL
+665 GKVFPLIFFL

-688 VEEQRV
+688 VEEERT
-694 QIGTMKALGYGK
+694 QIGTLKALGYGN
-706 AAIAG
+706 ASIVG
-711 KYIGYALIATLG
+711 KYLWYAILATLTG
-723 GSIFGVLAGE
+723 GVFGILIGE
-733 KILPFI
+733 KILPYI
-739 IIYAYMILYK
+739 IITAYKILYR
-749 HLPAIL
+749 HMNDVVI
-755 VPYHMSYALQ
+755 PYNLYY
-765 ASGIA
+765 A
-770 VACTLIATIASCYKE
+770 VAACAAALACTVIATLFSCMKE
-785 LAAEPAELM
+785 LREQAAELM
-794 RPAAPKQGKRILLE
+794 RPPTPKQGKRVFLE
-808 RIGIIWKHLNF
+808 RVPFIWKNLNF
-819 TWKSTVRNLIRY
+819 TWKSTVRNLVRY
-831 KKRFFMTI
+831 KKRFFMTV

-846 ALMVVGFGLKDCIY
+846 GMMLFGFGLKDSISA
-860 EIVSLQYEKVQ
+860 IVPLQYEQIQLYDGDVILKEDVTEEERIEVQKELDTDKKVSVT
-871 FYDAATYMSDDISEE
+871 AENLLKNIEISSGESSQE
-886 NRQQLHDYLDQNADI
+886 VYLDVPKDVEAFKKFVVTRDRKT
-901 KETIEARM
+901 KEI
-909 QKTDVKSASGKKTLY
+909 
-924 LMVPSDNEKIEDF
+924 
-937 LSFHSRTNKDEV
+937 
-949 YSLKKDE
+949 YSLDDKGA
-956 VILTEKMASLLNVK
+956 ILTEKAAKLLGVS
-970 VGDELTIEDED
+970 VGDNLTINTDDGEK
-981 RGDQTVTVGA
+981 TVLISA
-991 ICENYMSHYL
+991 ICENYMGHYL
-1001 YLSPEKYEELYG
+1001 YMTAEVYEKTFGEAPAYNSIYYRTQDRTTEEAKDVGENVMKCDGTLS
-1013 VPAEYNTIIY
+1013 I
-1023 SVKDGKD
+1023 
-1030 DQIEKIGTK
+1030 
-1039 LLSMDGVLNVSY
+1039 SY
-1051 TSSIE
+1051 TTSLKKQVDHMLES
-1056 GRLDDMLRS
+1056 LDI
-1065 LNLVIVVLIV
+1065 VIVVLII

-1087 LNNINITERQRELA
+1087 LNNINITERKRELA
-1101 TLKVLGFYDG
+1101 TLKVLGFYDK
-1111 EVASYVYRENI
+1111 EVSSYVYRENI
-1122 LLTIIGS
+1122 LLTLIGALA
-1129 VVGMVLGN
+1129 GLLIGKI
-1137 LLHRY
+1137 LHRF
-1142 IILTVEVEEAMFGR
+1142 IVETVEIDSVMFGR
-1156 QIHWQSYLYSFL
+1156 NIDPPSFL
-1168 FTVAFSLFVNW
+1168 YAFLLTVAFSLFVNG
-1179 VMFYKL
+1179 VMYFKL
-1185 KKIDMVESL
+1185 KKINMVESL

>member
-112 KMNQVQLEDGRLP
+112 KMNQVQLEGGRLP

-160 DTLKTDTFTIVGTVS
+160 DTLKTDTFTIIGTVS

-254 EITSTA
+254 EIVSTA

-296 DAAQKELERGR
+296 DAVQKELERGR

-335 AKVEQGAQELSEKQI
+335 AQVEQGAQELSEKQI

-462 EKTAMEEKLTELKA
+462 EKTAMEEKLTEWKA
-476 NLDKMELEAKAAEAE
+476 NLDKMEQEAKAAEAE

-509 IPAVEAGI
+509 LPAVEAGI
-517 AQIEEGIPVLQDNI
+517 AQIEAGIPVLQDNI
-531 RKLTDVLTQGDAAIL
+531 QKLTDVLTQGDAAIL

-591 KELEDGWAVYEEG
+591 KELEDGWAEYEEG

-652 SGYGDNADRMRSI
+652 SGYGDNADRMRAI
-665 GKVFPVLFFL
+665 GKVFPLIFFL

-688 VEEQRV
+688 VEEERT
-694 QIGTMKALGYGK
+694 QIGILKALGYGN
-706 AAIAG
+706 ASIVG
-711 KYIGYALIATLG
+711 KYLWYAILATLTG
-723 GSIFGVLAGE
+723 GVFGILIGE
-733 KILPFI
+733 KIIPYI
-739 IIYAYMILYK
+739 IITAYKILYR
-749 HLPAIL
+749 HMYDVVI
-755 VPYHMSYALQ
+755 PYNLYYA
-765 ASGIA
+765 
-770 VACTLIATIASCYKE
+770 VTAC
-785 LAAEPAELM
+785 AAAAELM
-794 RPAAPKQGKRILLE
+794 RPPTPKQGKRVFLE
-808 RIGIIWKHLNF
+808 RVPFIWKNLNF
-819 TWKSTVRNLIRY
+819 TWKSTVRNLVRY
-831 KKRFFMTI
+831 KKRFFMTV

-846 ALMVVGFGLKDCIY
+846 GMMLFGFGLKDSISA
-860 EIVSLQYEKVQ
+860 IVPLQYEQIQLYDGDVILKEDVTEEERNDVQKELDADKKVSVT
-871 FYDAATYMSDDISEE
+871 AE
-886 NRQQLHDYLDQNADI
+886 NLLKNIEVSSGESSQEVYLDVPKDVEAFKKFVVIRDRKT
-901 KETIEARM
+901 KEI
-909 QKTDVKSASGKKTLY
+909 
-924 LMVPSDNEKIEDF
+924 
-937 LSFHSRTNKDEV
+937 
-949 YSLKKDE
+949 YSLEDKGA
-956 VILTEKMASLLNVK
+956 ILTEKAAKLLEVN
-970 VGDELTIEDED
+970 VGDKLTIDTDDGEK
-981 RGDQTVTVGA
+981 TVLISA
-991 ICENYMSHYL
+991 ICENYMGHYL
-1001 YLSPEKYEELYG
+1001 YMTSEVYEKTFGEAPDYNSIYYRTQDRTTEEAKDVGENVMKCDGTLS
-1013 VPAEYNTIIY
+1013 I
-1023 SVKDGKD
+1023 
-1030 DQIEKIGTK
+1030 
-1039 LLSMDGVLNVSY
+1039 SY
-1051 TSSIE
+1051 TTSLKKQVDHMLES
-1056 GRLDDMLRS
+1056 LDI
-1065 LNLVIVVLIV
+1065 VIIVLII

-1087 LNNINITERQRELA
+1087 LNNINITERKRELA
-1101 TLKVLGFYDG
+1101 TLKVLGFYDK
-1111 EVASYVYRENI
+1111 EVSSYVYRENI
-1122 LLTIIGS
+1122 LLTLIGALA
-1129 VVGMVLGN
+1129 GLLIGKI
-1137 LLHRY
+1137 LHRF
-1142 IILTVEVEEAMFGR
+1142 IVETVEIDSVMFGR
-1156 QIHWQSYLYSFL
+1156 NIDPPSFL
-1168 FTVAFSLFVNW
+1168 YAFLLTVAFSLFVNG
-1179 VMFYKL
+1179 VMYFKL
-1185 KKIDMVESL
+1185 KKINMVESL

>member
-50 AYFDEKN
+50 TYFDEKN

-216 VEGAKEATAFTKEYE
+216 VESAKEATAFTKEYE

-241 QAIKAEREQARYD
+241 QAIKEEREQARYD
-254 EITSTA
+254 EIVSTA

-320 RNLLISKQ
+320 RNLLVSKQ
-328 KELNQSK
+328 KELDQSK
-335 AKVEQGAQELSEKQI
+335 AQVEQGAQELSEKQI
-350 ALTTLRNQLAQLKE
+350 TLTTLRNQLAQLKE
-364 QEESLED
+364 Q
-371 QRQELLAQQTQMQQK
+371 RQELLEQQTQMQQK

-509 IPAVEAGI
+509 LPVVEAGI
-517 AQIEEGIPVLQDNI
+517 AQIEAGIPVLQDNI
-531 RKLTDVLTQGDAAIL
+531 QKLTDVLTQGDAAIL

-591 KELEDGWAVYEEG
+591 KELEDGWAEYEEG

-652 SGYGDNADRMRSI
+652 SGYGDNADRMRAI
-665 GKVFPVLFFL
+665 GKVFPLIFFL

-688 VEEQRV
+688 VEEERT
-694 QIGTMKALGYGK
+694 QIGILKALGYGN
-706 AAIAG
+706 ASIVG
-711 KYIGYALIATLG
+711 KYLWYAILATLTGGVFGILIGEKIIPYIIITAYKILYRHMYDVVIPYNLYYAVTACAAALACTVIATL
-723 GSIFGVLAGE
+723 F
-733 KILPFI
+733 
-739 IIYAYMILYK
+739 
-749 HLPAIL
+749 
-755 VPYHMSYALQ
+755 
-765 ASGIA
+765 
-770 VACTLIATIASCYKE
+770 SCMKE
-785 LAAEPAELM
+785 LREQAAELM
-794 RPAAPKQGKRILLE
+794 RPPTPKQGKRVFLE
-808 RIGIIWKHLNF
+808 RVPFIWKNLNF
-819 TWKSTVRNLIRY
+819 TWKSTVRNLVRY
-831 KKRFFMTI
+831 KKRFFMTV

-846 ALMVVGFGLKDCIY
+846 GMMLFGFGLKDSISA
-860 EIVSLQYEKVQ
+860 IVPLQYEQIQLYDGDVILKEDVTEEERNDVQKELDADKKVSVT
-871 FYDAATYMSDDISEE
+871 AE
-886 NRQQLHDYLDQNADI
+886 NLLKNIEVSSGESSQEVYLDVPKDVEAFKKFVVIRDRKT
-901 KETIEARM
+901 KEI
-909 QKTDVKSASGKKTLY
+909 
-924 LMVPSDNEKIEDF
+924 
-937 LSFHSRTNKDEV
+937 
-949 YSLKKDE
+949 YSLEDKGA
-956 VILTEKMASLLNVK
+956 ILTEKAAKLLEVN
-970 VGDELTIEDED
+970 VGDKLTIDTDDGEK
-981 RGDQTVTVGA
+981 TVLISA
-991 ICENYMSHYL
+991 ICENYMGHYL
-1001 YLSPEKYEELYG
+1001 YMTSEVYEKTFGEAPDYNSIYYRTQDRTTEEAKDVGENVMKCDGTLS
-1013 VPAEYNTIIY
+1013 I
-1023 SVKDGKD
+1023 
-1030 DQIEKIGTK
+1030 
-1039 LLSMDGVLNVSY
+1039 SY
-1051 TSSIE
+1051 TTSLKKQVDHMLES
-1056 GRLDDMLRS
+1056 LDI
-1065 LNLVIVVLIV
+1065 VIIVLII

-1087 LNNINITERQRELA
+1087 LNNINITERKRELA
-1101 TLKVLGFYDG
+1101 TLKVLGFYDK
-1111 EVASYVYRENI
+1111 EVSSYVYRENI
-1122 LLTIIGS
+1122 LLTLIGALAGL
-1129 VVGMVLGN
+1129 VIGKI
-1137 LLHRY
+1137 LHRF
-1142 IILTVEVEEAMFGR
+1142 IVETVEIDSVMFGR
-1156 QIHWQSYLYSFL
+1156 NIDPPSFL
-1168 FTVAFSLFVNW
+1168 YAFLLTVAFSLFVNG
-1179 VMFYKL
+1179 VMYFKL
-1185 KKIDMVESL
+1185 KKINMVESL

>member
-65 TMGLTEDDLDAIR
+65 TMGLTKDDLDAIR

-260 QEKVDEAQEEL
+260 QEKVDEAQDEL
-271 AQAEQDLADGKE
+271 AQAEQDLADGKK

-328 KELNQSK
+328 KELDQSK
-335 AKVEQGAQELSEKQI
+335 AQVEQGAQELSEKQI

-407 YQQIYQPLKQ
+407 YQQIYQPLKK

-509 IPAVEAGI
+509 LPAVEAGI

-531 RKLTDVLTQGDAAIL
+531 QKLTDVLTQGDAAIL

-622 REELAKAQQKIDDLE
+622 ELAKAQQKIDDLE

-652 SGYGDNADRMRSI
+652 SGYGDNADRMRAI
-665 GKVFPVLFFL
+665 GKVFPLIFFL

-688 VEEQRV
+688 VEEERT
-694 QIGTMKALGYGK
+694 QIGTLKALGYGN
-706 AAIAG
+706 ASIVG
-711 KYIGYALIATLG
+711 KYLWYAILATLTGGVFGILIGEKIIPYIIITAYKILYRHMHDVVIPYNLYYAVTACAAALACTVIATL
-723 GSIFGVLAGE
+723 F
-733 KILPFI
+733 
-739 IIYAYMILYK
+739 
-749 HLPAIL
+749 
-755 VPYHMSYALQ
+755 
-765 ASGIA
+765 
-770 VACTLIATIASCYKE
+770 SCMKE
-785 LAAEPAELM
+785 LREQAAELM
-794 RPAAPKQGKRILLE
+794 RPPTPKQGKRVFLE
-808 RIGIIWKHLNF
+808 RVPFIWKNLNF
-819 TWKSTVRNLIRY
+819 TWKSTVRNLVRY
-831 KKRFFMTI
+831 KKRFFMTV

-846 ALMVVGFGLKDCIY
+846 GMMLFGFGLKDSISA
-860 EIVSLQYEKVQ
+860 IVPLQYEQIQLYDGDVILKEDVTEEERNEVQKELDTDKKVSVT
-871 FYDAATYMSDDISEE
+871 AENLLKNIEISSGESSQE
-886 NRQQLHDYLDQNADI
+886 VYLDVPKDVEAFKKFVVIRDRKT
-901 KETIEARM
+901 KEI
-909 QKTDVKSASGKKTLY
+909 
-924 LMVPSDNEKIEDF
+924 
-937 LSFHSRTNKDEV
+937 
-949 YSLKKDE
+949 YSLDDKGA
-956 VILTEKMASLLNVK
+956 ILTEKVAKLLEIN
-970 VGDELTIEDED
+970 VGDKLTIDTDDGEK
-981 RGDQTVTVGA
+981 TVLISA
-991 ICENYMSHYL
+991 ICENYMGHYL
-1001 YLSPEKYEELYG
+1001 YMTSEVYEKTFGEAPAYNSIYYRTQDRTTEEAKDVGENIMKCDGTLS
-1013 VPAEYNTIIY
+1013 I
-1023 SVKDGKD
+1023 
-1030 DQIEKIGTK
+1030 
-1039 LLSMDGVLNVSY
+1039 SY
-1051 TSSIE
+1051 TTSLKKQVDHMLES
-1056 GRLDDMLRS
+1056 LDI
-1065 LNLVIVVLIV
+1065 VIIVLII

-1087 LNNINITERQRELA
+1087 LNNINITERKRELA
-1101 TLKVLGFYDG
+1101 TLKVLGFYDK
-1111 EVASYVYRENI
+1111 EVSSYVYRENI
-1122 LLTIIGS
+1122 LLTLIGALA
-1129 VVGMVLGN
+1129 GLLIGKI
-1137 LLHRY
+1137 LHRF
-1142 IILTVEVEEAMFGR
+1142 IVETVEIDSVMFGR
-1156 QIHWQSYLYSFL
+1156 NIDPPSFL
-1168 FTVAFSLFVNW
+1168 YAFLLTVAFSLFVNG
-1179 VMFYKL
+1179 VMYFKL
-1185 KKIDMVESL
+1185 KKINMVESL

>member
-50 AYFDEKN
+50 TYFDEKN

-216 VEGAKEATAFTKEYE
+216 VESAKEATAFTKEYE

-241 QAIKAEREQARYD
+241 QAIKEEREQARYD
-254 EITSTA
+254 EIVSTA

-283 EAEEELASAREKL
+283 EAEELASAREKL

-320 RNLLISKQ
+320 RNLLVSKQ
-328 KELNQSK
+328 KELDQSK
-335 AKVEQGAQELSEKQI
+335 AQVEQGAQELSEKQI
-350 ALTTLRNQLAQLKE
+350 TLTTLRNQLAQLKE

-371 QRQELLAQQTQMQQK
+371 QRQELLEQQTQMQQK

-509 IPAVEAGI
+509 LPVVEAGI
-517 AQIEEGIPVLQDNI
+517 AQIEAGIPVLQDNI
-531 RKLTDVLTQGDAAIL
+531 QKLTDVLTQGDAAIL

-591 KELEDGWAVYEEG
+591 KELEDGWAEYEEG

-652 SGYGDNADRMRSI
+652 SGYGDNADRMRAI
-665 GKVFPVLFFL
+665 GKVFPLIFFL

-688 VEEQRV
+688 VEEERT
-694 QIGTMKALGYGK
+694 QIGILKALGYGN
-706 AAIAG
+706 ASIVG
-711 KYIGYALIATLG
+711 KYLWYAILATLTGGVFGILIGEKIIPYIIITAYKILYRHMYDVVIPYNLYYAVTACAAALACTVIATL
-723 GSIFGVLAGE
+723 F
-733 KILPFI
+733 
-739 IIYAYMILYK
+739 
-749 HLPAIL
+749 
-755 VPYHMSYALQ
+755 
-765 ASGIA
+765 
-770 VACTLIATIASCYKE
+770 SCMKE
-785 LAAEPAELM
+785 LREQAAELM
-794 RPAAPKQGKRILLE
+794 RPPTPKQGKRVFLE
-808 RIGIIWKHLNF
+808 RVPFIWKNLNF
-819 TWKSTVRNLIRY
+819 TWKSTVRNLVRY
-831 KKRFFMTI
+831 KKRFFMTV

-846 ALMVVGFGLKDCIY
+846 GMMLFGFGLKDSISA
-860 EIVSLQYEKVQ
+860 IVPLQYEQIQLYDGDVILKEDVTEEERNDVQKELDADKKVSVT
-871 FYDAATYMSDDISEE
+871 AE
-886 NRQQLHDYLDQNADI
+886 NLLKNIEVSSGESSQEVYLDVPKDVEAFKKFVVIRDRKT
-901 KETIEARM
+901 KEI
-909 QKTDVKSASGKKTLY
+909 
-924 LMVPSDNEKIEDF
+924 
-937 LSFHSRTNKDEV
+937 
-949 YSLKKDE
+949 YSLEDKGA
-956 VILTEKMASLLNVK
+956 ILTEKAAKLLEVN
-970 VGDELTIEDED
+970 VGDKLTIDTDDGEK
-981 RGDQTVTVGA
+981 TVLISA
-991 ICENYMSHYL
+991 ICENYMGHYL
-1001 YLSPEKYEELYG
+1001 YMTSEVYEKTFGEAPDYNSIYYRTQDRTTEEAKDVGENVMKCDGTLS
-1013 VPAEYNTIIY
+1013 I
-1023 SVKDGKD
+1023 
-1030 DQIEKIGTK
+1030 
-1039 LLSMDGVLNVSY
+1039 SY
-1051 TSSIE
+1051 TTSLKKQVDHMLES
-1056 GRLDDMLRS
+1056 LDI
-1065 LNLVIVVLIV
+1065 VIIVLII

-1087 LNNINITERQRELA
+1087 LNNINITERKRELA
-1101 TLKVLGFYDG
+1101 TLKVLGFYDK
-1111 EVASYVYRENI
+1111 EVSSYVYRENI
-1122 LLTIIGS
+1122 LLTLIGALAGL
-1129 VVGMVLGN
+1129 VIGKI
-1137 LLHRY
+1137 LHRF
-1142 IILTVEVEEAMFGR
+1142 IVETVEIDSVMFGR
-1156 QIHWQSYLYSFL
+1156 NIDPTSFL
-1168 FTVAFSLFVNW
+1168 YAFLLTVAFSLFVNG
-1179 VMFYKL
+1179 VMYFKL
-1185 KKIDMVESL
+1185 KKINMVESL

>member
-271 AQAEQDLADGKE
+271 AQAEQDLADGKK

-296 DAAQKELERGR
+296 DAVQKELERGR

-335 AKVEQGAQELSEKQI
+335 AQVEQGAQELSEKQI

-407 YQQIYQPLKQ
+407 YQQIYQP
-417 SYEEL
+417 
-422 NTQYELLLQN
+422 
-432 YEALKEEY
+432 
-440 DRKQEA
+440 
-446 GEEDPELKAQ
+446 
-456 LEQLEA
+456 
-462 EKTAMEEKLTELKA
+462 
-476 NLDKMELEAKAAEAE
+476 

-509 IPAVEAGI
+509 LPAVEAGI
-517 AQIEEGIPVLQDNI
+517 AQIEAGIPVLQDNI
-531 RKLTDVLTQGDAAIL
+531 QKLTDVLTQGDAAIL

-591 KELEDGWAVYEEG
+591 KELEDGWAEYEEG

-652 SGYGDNADRMRSI
+652 SGYGDNADRMRAI
-665 GKVFPVLFFL
+665 GKVFPLIFFL

-688 VEEQRV
+688 VEEERT
-694 QIGTMKALGYGK
+694 QIGILKALGYGN
-706 AAIAG
+706 ASIVG
-711 KYIGYALIATLG
+711 KYLWYAILATLTGGAFGILIGEKIIPYIIITAYKILYRHMYDVVIPYNLYYAVTACAAALACTVIATL
-723 GSIFGVLAGE
+723 F
-733 KILPFI
+733 
-739 IIYAYMILYK
+739 
-749 HLPAIL
+749 
-755 VPYHMSYALQ
+755 
-765 ASGIA
+765 
-770 VACTLIATIASCYKE
+770 SCMKE
-785 LAAEPAELM
+785 LREQAAELM
-794 RPAAPKQGKRILLE
+794 RPPTPKQGKRVFLE
-808 RIGIIWKHLNF
+808 RVPFIWKNLNF
-819 TWKSTVRNLIRY
+819 TWKSTVRNLVRY
-831 KKRFFMTI
+831 KKRFFMTV

-846 ALMVVGFGLKDCIY
+846 GMMLFGFGLKDSISA
-860 EIVSLQYEKVQ
+860 IVPLQYEQIQLYDGDVILKEDVTEEERNDVQKELDADKKVSVT
-871 FYDAATYMSDDISEE
+871 AE
-886 NRQQLHDYLDQNADI
+886 NLLKNIEVSSGESSQEVYLDVPKDVEAFKKFVVIRDRKT
-901 KETIEARM
+901 KEI
-909 QKTDVKSASGKKTLY
+909 
-924 LMVPSDNEKIEDF
+924 
-937 LSFHSRTNKDEV
+937 
-949 YSLKKDE
+949 YSLEDKGA
-956 VILTEKMASLLNVK
+956 ILTEKAAKLLEVN
-970 VGDELTIEDED
+970 VGDKLTIDTDDGEK
-981 RGDQTVTVGA
+981 TVLISA
-991 ICENYMSHYL
+991 ICENYMGHYL
-1001 YLSPEKYEELYG
+1001 YMTSEVYEKTFGEAPDYNSIYYRTQDRTTEEAKDVGENVMKCDGTLS
-1013 VPAEYNTIIY
+1013 I
-1023 SVKDGKD
+1023 
-1030 DQIEKIGTK
+1030 
-1039 LLSMDGVLNVSY
+1039 SY
-1051 TSSIE
+1051 TTSLKKQVDHMLES
-1056 GRLDDMLRS
+1056 LDI
-1065 LNLVIVVLIV
+1065 VIIVLII

-1087 LNNINITERQRELA
+1087 LNNINITERKRELA
-1101 TLKVLGFYDG
+1101 TLKVLGFYDK
-1111 EVASYVYRENI
+1111 EVSSYVYRENI
-1122 LLTIIGS
+1122 LLTLIGALAGL
-1129 VVGMVLGN
+1129 VIGKI
-1137 LLHRY
+1137 LHRF
-1142 IILTVEVEEAMFGR
+1142 IVETVEIDSVMFGR
-1156 QIHWQSYLYSFL
+1156 NIDPPSFL
-1168 FTVAFSLFVNW
+1168 YAFLLTVAFSLFVNG
-1179 VMFYKL
+1179 VMYFKL
-1185 KKIDMVESL
+1185 KKINMVESL

>member
-78 AVDGVLDAEGSYAT
+78 AVDGVLNAEGSYAT

-320 RNLLISKQ
+320 RNFLISKQ
-328 KELNQSK
+328 KELDQSK
-335 AKVEQGAQELSEKQI
+335 AQVEQGARELSEKQI

-509 IPAVEAGI
+509 LPAVEAGI

-531 RKLTDVLTQGDAAIL
+531 QKLTDVLTQGDAAIL

-652 SGYGDNADRMRSI
+652 SGYGDNADRMRAI
-665 GKVFPVLFFL
+665 GKVFPLIFFL

-688 VEEQRV
+688 VEEERT
-694 QIGTMKALGYGK
+694 QIGTLKALGYGN
-706 AAIAG
+706 ASIVG
-711 KYIGYALIATLG
+711 KYLWYAILATLTGGVFGILIGEKIIPYIIITAYKIMYRHMHDVVIPYNLYYAVTACAAALACTVIATL
-723 GSIFGVLAGE
+723 F
-733 KILPFI
+733 
-739 IIYAYMILYK
+739 
-749 HLPAIL
+749 
-755 VPYHMSYALQ
+755 
-765 ASGIA
+765 
-770 VACTLIATIASCYKE
+770 SCMKE
-785 LAAEPAELM
+785 LREQAAELM
-794 RPAAPKQGKRILLE
+794 RPPTPKQGKRVFLE
-808 RIGIIWKHLNF
+808 RVPFIWKNLNF
-819 TWKSTVRNLIRY
+819 TWKSTVRNLVRY
-831 KKRFFMTI
+831 KKRFFMTV

-846 ALMVVGFGLKDCIY
+846 GMMLFGFGLKDSISA
-860 EIVSLQYEKVQ
+860 IVPLQYEEIQLYDGDVILKEDVTEERNEVQKELDTDKKVSVT
-871 FYDAATYMSDDISEE
+871 AENLLKNIEISSGESSQE
-886 NRQQLHDYLDQNADI
+886 VYLDVPKDVEAFKKFVVIRDRKT
-901 KETIEARM
+901 KEI
-909 QKTDVKSASGKKTLY
+909 
-924 LMVPSDNEKIEDF
+924 
-937 LSFHSRTNKDEV
+937 
-949 YSLKKDE
+949 YSLDDKGA
-956 VILTEKMASLLNVK
+956 ILTEKVAKLLEVN
-970 VGDELTIEDED
+970 VGDKLTIDTDDGEK
-981 RGDQTVTVGA
+981 TVLISA
-991 ICENYMSHYL
+991 ICENYMGHYL
-1001 YLSPEKYEELYG
+1001 YMTSEVYEKTFGEAPAYNSIYYRTQDRTTEEAKDVGENIMKCDGTLS
-1013 VPAEYNTIIY
+1013 I
-1023 SVKDGKD
+1023 
-1030 DQIEKIGTK
+1030 
-1039 LLSMDGVLNVSY
+1039 SY
-1051 TSSIE
+1051 TTSLKKQVDHMLES
-1056 GRLDDMLRS
+1056 LDI
-1065 LNLVIVVLIV
+1065 VIIVLII

-1087 LNNINITERQRELA
+1087 LNNINITERKRELA
-1101 TLKVLGFYDG
+1101 TLKVLGFYDK
-1111 EVASYVYRENI
+1111 EVSSYVYRENI
-1122 LLTIIGS
+1122 LLTLIGALA
-1129 VVGMVLGN
+1129 GLLIGKI
-1137 LLHRY
+1137 LHRF
-1142 IILTVEVEEAMFGR
+1142 IVETVEIDSVMFGR
-1156 QIHWQSYLYSFL
+1156 NIDPPSFL
-1168 FTVAFSLFVNW
+1168 YAFLLTVAFSLFVNG
-1179 VMFYKL
+1179 VMYFKL
-1185 KKIDMVESL
+1185 KKINMVESL

>member
-260 QEKVDEAQEEL
+260 QEKVDEAQDEL
-271 AQAEQDLADGKE
+271 AQAEQDLADGKK

-328 KELNQSK
+328 KELDQSK
-335 AKVEQGAQELSEKQI
+335 AQVEQGAQELSEKQI

-440 DRKQEA
+440 DRKQE
-446 GEEDPELKAQ
+446 K
-456 LEQLEA
+456 
-462 EKTAMEEKLTELKA
+462 K
-476 NLDKMELEAKAAEAE
+476 
-491 IQKNQ
+491 
-496 TKIEAGLTQINEG
+496 
-509 IPAVEAGI
+509 
-517 AQIEEGIPVLQDNI
+517 
-531 RKLTDVLTQGDAAIL
+531 
-546 TASRQIDQAK
+546 SR
-556 AQITSGQQ
+556 
-564 QIDSGWQQI
+564 
-573 SEGQKKIEEAQQQ
+573 
-586 LSSGT
+586 
-591 KELEDGWAVYEEG
+591 
-604 RIEAQKKIED
+604 
-614 GERQITEA
+614 
-622 REELAKAQQKIDDLE
+622 
-637 KPKWYVYDRNNLTEY
+637 N
-652 SGYGDNADRMRSI
+652 
-665 GKVFPVLFFL
+665 
-675 VAALISLTTMTRM
+675 
-688 VEEQRV
+688 
-694 QIGTMKALGYGK
+694 
-706 AAIAG
+706 
-711 KYIGYALIATLG
+711 
-723 GSIFGVLAGE
+723 
-733 KILPFI
+733 
-739 IIYAYMILYK
+739 
-749 HLPAIL
+749 
-755 VPYHMSYALQ
+755 
-765 ASGIA
+765 
-770 VACTLIATIASCYKE
+770 
-785 LAAEPAELM
+785 
-794 RPAAPKQGKRILLE
+794 
-808 RIGIIWKHLNF
+808 
-819 TWKSTVRNLIRY
+819 
-831 KKRFFMTI
+831 
-839 FGIGGCM
+839 
-846 ALMVVGFGLKDCIY
+846 
-860 EIVSLQYEKVQ
+860 
-871 FYDAATYMSDDISEE
+871 
-886 NRQQLHDYLDQNADI
+886 
-901 KETIEARM
+901 
-909 QKTDVKSASGKKTLY
+909 
-924 LMVPSDNEKIEDF
+924 
-937 LSFHSRTNKDEV
+937 
-949 YSLKKDE
+949 
-956 VILTEKMASLLNVK
+956 
-970 VGDELTIEDED
+970 
-981 RGDQTVTVGA
+981 
-991 ICENYMSHYL
+991 
-1001 YLSPEKYEELYG
+1001 
-1013 VPAEYNTIIY
+1013 
-1023 SVKDGKD
+1023 
-1030 DQIEKIGTK
+1030 
-1039 LLSMDGVLNVSY
+1039 
-1051 TSSIE
+1051 
-1056 GRLDDMLRS
+1056 
-1065 LNLVIVVLIV
+1065 
-1075 SAGMLAFVVLYN
+1075 
-1087 LNNINITERQRELA
+1087 
-1101 TLKVLGFYDG
+1101 
-1111 EVASYVYRENI
+1111 
-1122 LLTIIGS
+1122 
-1129 VVGMVLGN
+1129 
-1137 LLHRY
+1137 
-1142 IILTVEVEEAMFGR
+1142 
-1156 QIHWQSYLYSFL
+1156 
-1168 FTVAFSLFVNW
+1168 
-1179 VMFYKL
+1179 
-1185 KKIDMVESL
+1185 
-1194 KSVE
+1194 